1 MIFDKPKN
9 GGNKMEDYI
18 IIGGGIVGLAVG
30 MTILERNPKATL
42 TILEKE
48 SGLAQH
54 QTGHNSGVIHSGIY
68 YKPGSYKARFAKA
81 GSEGMRDFCRE
92 HGIRHDICGKV
103 IVATNT
109 KELPELEKLYQRALQ
124 NGLDVKKLNKE
135 ELLEKEPHVN
145 GLEAIHVPATG
156 IVNYKTV
163 AEKMAEIIR
172 ISGGVI
178 VNNAEVKA
186 INEKPGE
193 VTVDT
198 VGKSYKAKF
207 LVNCAGL
214 QSDRIAKMA
223 GYLVDVKIFP
233 FRGEYF
239 KLKKEKR
246 TLVNNLIYP
255 VPNPDFPFLG
265 VHFTR
270 MIDGEVDVGPNAVPG
285 FKREAY
291 HKLSFN
297 LKDFSEMITYPGYWK
312 MGMKNSKEGIEEIVR
327 SISKKKFVENARIL
341 IPDISVDD
349 LIPAP
354 AGVRAQALK
363 RDGSLVDDFFIVNGR
378 NSVHVCNAPSPAA
391 TAALEIGKEVVNKIE
406 QIKNR

>member
-1 MIFDKPKN
+1 MN
-9 GGNKMEDYI
+9 DYL
-18 IIGGGIVGLAVG
+18 IIGGGIVGLSVG
-30 MTILERNPKATL
+30 MTILERNPNAKI

-48 SGLAQH
+48 AGIAQH

-81 GSEGMRDFCRE
+81 GSEGMRKFCQE
-92 HGIRHDICGKV
+92 NGIRHDICGKV
-103 IVATNT
+103 IVATKNS
-109 KELPELEKLYQRALQ
+109 ELPQLEKLYERALQ
-124 NGLDVKKLNKE
+124 NGLDVTRLNKE

-145 GLEAIHVPATG
+145 GVQAIHVPAAG
-156 IVNYKTV
+156 IVNYKAV
-163 AEKMAEIIR
+163 SEKIAEIIR
-172 ISGGVI
+172 SHGGSI
-178 VNNAEVKA
+178 VNNAEVRA
-186 INEKPGE
+186 IDERPDG
-193 VTVDT
+193 VTVET
-198 VGKSYKAKF
+198 KVSTYKAKF

-223 GYLVDVKIFP
+223 GYIVDMKILP

-239 KLKKEKR
+239 KLTKEKR
-246 TLVNNLIYP
+246 ALVNNLIYP
-255 VPNPDFPFLG
+255 VPNPEFPFLG

-291 HKLSFN
+291 TKTSFN
-297 LKDFSEMITYPGYWK
+297 LKDFGEMMTYPGFWK
-312 MGMKNSKEGIEEIVR
+312 LGMKHVKEGLDEMVR
-327 SISKKKFVENARIL
+327 SVSKHKFVENARTL
-341 IPDISVDD
+341 IPDISADD

-363 RDGSLVDDFFIVNGR
+363 SDGTLVDDFFIVNGR
-378 NSVHVCNAPSPAA
+378 SSVHVCNAPSPAA

-406 QIKNR
+406 QIETRNLEVLMKTI